1 MPRITFLPANKT
13 VEVTEGTSLLEAALE
28 NGINLTHNCGGV
40 CACTTCHV
48 IIRQGEDKLSEVEAA
63 EDDRLSMAEGL
74 TLHSRLGCQAIVE
87 EDGDI
92 VVEIPQITSR
102 LSHDD

>member
-1 MPRITFLPANKT
+1 MPQITFLPAGKT
-13 VEVTEGTSLLEAALE
+13 FSVTEGTTILEAALE
-28 NGINLTHNCGGV
+28 NGIPLTHNCGGV

-48 IIRQGEDKLSEVEAA
+48 IIRDGEDSLSEIESA

-74 TLHSRLGCQAIVE
+74 TLHSRLGCQAIIGS
-87 EDGDI
+87 GDV

-102 LSHDD
+102 LSHDE